1 MELGSLSVTPQ
12 MPPGYALAPEP
23 TIMDMIC
30 QFNKLKHPKFQGGA
44 DLLKYEEWI
53 RRLEN
58 LFKIMECPDRFKV
71 ALATYKFEG
80 KAEYWWETV
89 KPRREEAPMAWERLR
104 ELMDAKYYPKD
115 AKTAKEQEFISLK
128 QGNMSLI
135 QYMAE
140 LNELS
145 RFTLN

>member
-1 MELGSLSVTPQ
+1 
-12 MPPGYALAPEP
+12 
-23 TIMDMIC
+23 
-30 QFNKLKHPKFQGGA
+30 
-44 DLLKYEEWI
+44 
-53 RRLEN
+53 
-58 LFKIMECPDRFKV
+58 
-71 ALATYKFEG
+71 
-80 KAEYWWETV
+80 
-89 KPRREEAPMAWERLR
+89 
-104 ELMDAKYYPKD
+104 MDAKYYPKD